1 MQATSQVAPARAA
14 VKRFTNKILFL
25 SCLIKTQFVQG
36 DPGGLA
42 TDAIRRDRMK
52 SSRVPRSLNRY

>member
-25 SCLIKTQFVQG
+25 SRLIKTQFVQG
-36 DPGGLA
+36 TPA
-42 TDAIRRDRMK
+42 
-52 SSRVPRSLNRY
+52 